1 MSHRLAAVFFGVIIF
16 AGEFGCVLEGE
27 PFAMAE
33 ATQNEVAGNDAPE
46 NMDQIPDLHEI
57 SPSLGKNNNFIQ
69 NKVKVPVLKDPGLLS
84 KEPNSIILE
93 TCEPD
98 PDEVAVPL
106 NVEDGKECH
115 KVRASAIYADSSGI
129 TYLDTSFTWSVA
141 DESIV
146 MIIGDE
152 SAKYDPSIEL
162 ESHSDIFSSVGLTQ
176 EPRTTLTVCVEPKQ
190 GWQNKA
196 HPALCRSLPVF
207 TVANMQGSWCFKG
220 NNLFQPD
227 PGVDCQTLTIEQDG
241 RFLRVDNYG
250 LGTIYEKQMD
260 FYWEELE
267 FRTVENSG
275 IEANGLILAGEDIE
289 GSFNA
294 FRLPL

>member
-1 MSHRLAAVFFGVIIF
+1 MSHWLVATFFGVIIF
-16 AGEFGCVLEGE
+16 VGEFGCVLEGE
-27 PFAMAE
+27 PFTMAE
-33 ATQNEVAGNDAPE
+33 ASQNETSGDVATE
-46 NMDQIPDLHEI
+46 SMDKMPDSTKV
-57 SPSLGKNNNFIQ
+57 SPSLSKNKNFIQ
-69 NKVKVPVLKDPGLLS
+69 SIALVPAVKNPHPLI

-115 KVRASAIYADSSGI
+115 KVSAFAIYADSEGI
-129 TYLDTSFTWSVA
+129 TYLDTNFTWSVA
-141 DESIV
+141 DESIAK
-146 MIIGDE
+146 IIGDE
-152 SAKYDPSIEL
+152 SAKHNSFVEL
-162 ESHSDIFSSVGLTQ
+162 ESHSDIFSSVSLTQ

-190 GWQNKA
+190 GWMNKS
-196 HPALCRSLPVF
+196 HPALCRSLPVYA
-207 TVANMQGSWCFKG
+207 VANMQGSWCFSG

-227 PGVDCQTLTIEQDG
+227 PGVDCQTLSIEQDG

-250 LGTIYEKQMD
+250 QGTIYEKQMD

-275 IEANGLILAGEDIE
+275 SEANGLIIAGNDVE
-289 GSFNA
+289 GSFSA